1 MRGFIFLTTYTT
13 GIITK
18 ADKKGKIYI
27 NMDNQETQ
35 STASVQQPEGA
46 PPAPSAAP
54 LSGTPTGKESFEELF
69 LASVKDEKHYK
80 VGDVFRGKVIKLG
93 RDFATVD
100 IGYKSEG
107 LIPLSEFKNSE
118 GEVGIQEGDSFD
130 VFLENIENHD
140 GLITL
145 SKEKADKLKIWDE
158 IAEACE
164 NEEVIEG
171 RVIDR
176 VKGGLSV
183 DIGVKAFLPGSQVDL
198 IPLRNLDPFVGNTYQ
213 FKIIK
218 FNKLRG
224 NIVLSRRAILESE
237 RADMREKTLE
247 VLEEGCVVEGIVKNI
262 TDYGAFVDLGGID
275 GLLHITDISW
285 KRIHNPSEVLNISD
299 RVQVKVLK
307 YDKEKK
313 RVSLGMKQIT
323 DDPWK
328 DADHRYPKNAQV
340 KGKVV
345 NLTDYGAFV
354 EIEDG
359 VEGLIH
365 VSEMSWTKRVKHP
378 STILSQGDE
387 VESVVLEIDKENR
400 RMSLGLKQTQANPW
414 DVLIDKYPEG
424 TKVNGVVR
432 NVTDFGVFV
441 EVEKDI
447 DGLVHVS
454 DLSWSTKQK
463 NPHNMYNK
471 GDEVQAIVLNVD
483 PSAEKFSL
491 GIKQLATDPW
501 KEIASTYKIGAKVDG
516 EIVKITEFGIFLRVA
531 EDVEGLI
538 HNSEIDADDVASKY
552 SEGQKV
558 EATLLNIDPND
569 RKLSL
574 SLKEISNEQRETL
587 AKRQASQAAPTLG
600 DLMANKLKPT
610 DEA

>member
-1 MRGFIFLTTYTT
+1 M
-13 GIITK
+13 
-18 ADKKGKIYI
+18 
-27 NMDNQETQ
+27 NNQVNDN
-35 STASVQQPEGA
+35 STNG
-46 PPAPSAAP
+46 
-54 LSGTPTGKESFEELF
+54 ESFEKLF
-69 LASVKDEKHYK
+69 LASVSDEKQYK
-80 VGDVFRGKVIKLG
+80 VGEIFTGTVIKVG

-107 LIPLSEFKNSE
+107 LIPLSEFKNAE
-118 GEVGIQEGDSFD
+118 GQVTVEEGDTFD
-130 VFLENIENHD
+130 VFLENIENED

-164 NEEVIEG
+164 NAEVIEG

-198 IPLRNLDPFVGNTYQ
+198 VPLRNLDTFVGNTYQ

-224 NIVLSRRAILESE
+224 NIVLSRRAILEAERSE
-237 RADMREKTLE
+237 LREKTLE
-247 VLEEGCVVEGIVKNI
+247 VLEEGCIVEGIVKNI
-262 TDYGAFVDLGGID
+262 TDYGAFIDLGGID

-285 KRIHNPSEVLNISD
+285 KRINNPSEVLNMGD
-299 RVQVKVLK
+299 KVQVKVLK
-307 YDKEKK
+307 YDKDKQ

-323 DDPWK
+323 EDPWK
-328 DADHRYPKNAQV
+328 DADLRYPKNAKV

-345 NLTDYGAFV
+345 NLTDYGAFI

-378 STILSQGDE
+378 SAILNMGDE
-387 VESVVLEIDKENR
+387 VESVVLEMDKENR

-414 DVLIDKYPEG
+414 DVLVEKYPEG
-424 TKVNGVVR
+424 TKVKGTVR
-432 NVTDFGVFV
+432 NVTDFGLFI

-447 DGLVHVS
+447 DGLVHIS
-454 DLSWSTKQK
+454 DLSWSSKPK
-463 NPHNMYNK
+463 NPHNVFKK
-471 GDEVQAIVLNVD
+471 GDEVDAIVLNVD

-491 GIKQLATDPW
+491 GIKQLSQDPW
-501 KEIASTYKIGAKVDG
+501 KEIASKYKIGAKVTGD
-516 EIVKITEFGIFLRVA
+516 IVKITEFGIFLKIA

-538 HNSEIDADDVASKY
+538 HNSEVGVDNVEEKY
-552 SEGQKV
+552 KEGDNI
-558 EATLLNIDPND
+558 EATLLTIDVDD

-574 SLKEISNEQRETL
+574 SLRELTNEQREQL
-587 AKRQASQAAPTLG
+587 AKKQAAQAAPTLG
-600 DLMANKLKPT
+600 DLMASKLKGSEE
-610 DEA
+610 EA